1 MSNIADK
8 EEKLPKGEAFWDK
21 YGIPR
26 ITIEEAAWNIEL
38 SITSNQTRG
47 CIALISEA
55 GEGKSQL
62 IHQLARKHKRR
73 VCDIRTSQF
82 ALIGAGVPQRANE
95 ETGQFKIAVPDDY
108 PKPGEHAIMLF
119 DEFNQGLPHAIAMAF
134 KLLEDRGI
142 YNYKLPDDC
151 LVIIAMNPSTANY
164 QVSKIETN
172 PAMNRRLKKFYV
184 YTPYSQW
191 KKHASTN
198 AFHHSDG
205 LEKPCHQAILKFL
218 DTEPNR
224 LYTVKDR
231 DAYKQFACPATY
243 QTASLDLYN
252 MEAAGEPITS
262 DRAENRLAAT
272 LNTVNARAI
281 VEYVRNHEIRIS
293 PDDVLYKYTAKSK
306 LRERILQLKDEP
318 GGDYPKLAEV
328 VAHYIFTERP
338 ATSGKNSIVP
348 QLVLF
353 WYDLPAELSQSFY
366 QQLGTAAEAGG
377 SESTKENIEYMKKLT
392 ESLQSEPLWDK
403 INDRINAAHDQFEK
417 SLHGSEATPD
427 PMPARSA
434 TR

>member
-8 EEKLPKGEAFWDK
+8 EERLPKQENYWDK

-38 SITSNQTRG
+38 SLRNNQTRG

-62 IHQLARKHKRR
+62 IHQLAAKYERR

-95 ETGQFKIAVPDDY
+95 KTGQFKIAVPDDY
-108 PKPGEHAIMLF
+108 PQPGEKAIMLF
-119 DEFNQGLPHAIAMAF
+119 DEFNQGLPHAISMAF

-151 LVIIAMNPSTANY
+151 LVLLLMNPSTANY

-172 PAMNRRLKKFYV
+172 PAINRRLKKFYL

-191 KKHASTN
+191 KKHAQTE
-198 AFHHSDG
+198 AFHKSDG
-205 LEKPCHQAILKFL
+205 LAKPCHPAILKFL

-252 MEAAGEPITS
+252 MEAIGESITS
-262 DRAENRLAAT
+262 ERAENRLAAT

-281 VEYVRNHEIRIS
+281 VEYVRNNETRIG
-293 PDDVLYKYTAKSK
+293 PDEVLFKYKSKGK
-306 LRERILQLKDEP
+306 LRERILKLKDEP
-318 GGDYPKLAEV
+318 GGDYPKLIEV

-338 ATSGKNSIVP
+338 EPNGIAP
-348 QLVLF
+348 QLALF
-353 WYDLPAELSQSFY
+353 WSDMPAELSQAFY

-392 ESLQSEPLWDK
+392 EVLQSDPLWDK
-403 INDRINAAHDQFEK
+403 INDRINQAHDSFEK
-417 SLHGSEATPD
+417 SLRGDAASPD
-427 PMPARSA
+427 PMPGKKK
-434 TR
+434 